1 MFDTLPL
8 GGERSHRGGGGG
20 GGANPHDGQG
30 WLDEGG
36 VYQCTYLQRP
46 SDGRGPNRAGEGGT
60 HHVENY
66 RD

>member
-36 VYQCTYLQRP
+36 GVYQCTYLQRRT
-46 SDGRGPNRAGEGGT
+46 DAGLIEQGRGEGGPT
-60 HHVENY
+60 T
-66 RD
+66 